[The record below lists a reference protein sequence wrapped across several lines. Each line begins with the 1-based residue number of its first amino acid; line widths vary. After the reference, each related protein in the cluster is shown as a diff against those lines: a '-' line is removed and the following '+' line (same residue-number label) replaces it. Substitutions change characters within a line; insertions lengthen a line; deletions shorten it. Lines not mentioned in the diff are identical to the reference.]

1 MEFHFD
7 WFFKNK
13 KVLTDI
19 MYFLNSQE
27 INLSSNTLKVVVPS
41 PTKIIILLTD
51 IVNSETFKESKSQ
64 NENESI
70 ANHSDL

>member
-1 MEFHFD
+1 
-7 WFFKNK
+7 
-13 KVLTDI
+13 
-19 MYFLNSQE
+19 MYFLNSQK

-64 NENESI
+64 NENESL

>member
-7 WFFKNK
+7 WVFKNK

>member
-1 MEFHFD
+1 
-7 WFFKNK
+7 
-13 KVLTDI
+13 

>member
-1 MEFHFD
+1 MEFRFD